1 LWSGGKAE
9 RKSSQYRK
17 AEPFTQQVGKIYKE
31 DWNVETIKHL
41 TQEQIRSFR
50 DEGYIVMEGL
60 FAPEEVRELVD
71 NLMQMHAGGPIP
83 GCFEPADPEEADG
96 DILKLYPRM
105 MHPHRVNELAL
116 RYLLDDR
123 LEAVLTGLFG
133 EEPLAAQSM
142 LYFKPAGAKGQALH
156 QDNFYLKVEPGTC
169 IAAWVALDAAD
180 QENGGL
186 EVVPGTHDM
195 ELFCPEEAN
204 SDVSFTRDYVP
215 VPEGLEAVPVVMQP
229 GDVLFFNGQLVH
241 GSQPNTS
248 EDRFRRSFI
257 CHYVGRSSERIS
269 KWYRPILTM
278 DGEEVRI
285 EESAGGGPCG
295 TEDAGVH

>member
-1 LWSGGKAE
+1 M
-9 RKSSQYRK
+9 
-17 AEPFTQQVGKIYKE
+17 
-31 DWNVETIKHL
+31 ETTKHL
-41 TQEQIRSFR
+41 TQEQIQSFHER
-50 DEGYIVMEGL
+50 GYLVVEGL
-60 FAPEEVRELVD
+60 FAPDEVSALID
-71 NLMQMHAGGPIP
+71 NFMQMHAGGPIP
-83 GCFEPADPEEADG
+83 GCFEPASPEEANG
-96 DILKLYPRM
+96 DTLKLYPRM

-123 LEAVLTGLFG
+123 LEDVLTGLFG

-156 QDNFYLKVEPGTC
+156 QDNFFLKVEPGTC

-180 QENGGL
+180 PENGGL

-195 ELFCPEEAN
+195 ELFCPEEAD

-248 EDRFRRSFI
+248 KDRFRRSFI
-257 CHYVGRSSERIS
+257 CHYIGRSSERIS
-269 KWYRPILTM
+269 HWYRPILTM

-285 EESAGGGPCG
+285 EASADGGPCG

>member
-1 LWSGGKAE
+1 M
-9 RKSSQYRK
+9 
-17 AEPFTQQVGKIYKE
+17 
-31 DWNVETIKHL
+31 ETTKHL
-41 TQEQIRSFR
+41 TQEQILGFEE
-50 DEGYIVMEGL
+50 DGYLVVDGL
-60 FAPEEVRELVD
+60 FAPDEVKELVD
-71 NLMQMHAGGPIP
+71 NFMRMREGGPIP
-83 GCFEPADPEEADG
+83 GCFEPASPEEADG

-123 LEAVLTGLFG
+123 LEGMLADLFG

-195 ELFCPEEAN
+195 ELFCPEEAD
-204 SDVSFTRDYVP
+204 SEVSFTRDYVP
-215 VPEGLEAVPVVMQP
+215 VPEGLEAVPVIMRP

-241 GSQPNTS
+241 GSQPNS
-248 EDRFRRSFI
+248 SKDRFRRSFI
-257 CHYVGRSSERIS
+257 CHYIGRSSERIS
-269 KWYRPILTM
+269 KWYSPILTM
-278 DGEEVRI
+278 HGDGVTI
-285 EESAGGGPCG
+285 EESADGGPCG
-295 TEDAGVH
+295 TEDTGAH